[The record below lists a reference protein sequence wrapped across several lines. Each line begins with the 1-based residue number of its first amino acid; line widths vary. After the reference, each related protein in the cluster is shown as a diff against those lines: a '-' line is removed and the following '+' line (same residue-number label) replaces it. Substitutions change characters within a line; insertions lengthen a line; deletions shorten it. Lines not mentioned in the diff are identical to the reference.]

1 MNLSCARSTYLIKKK
16 NDSCQTVSL
25 RLYKISSEG
34 WREAGALL
42 DASFLFYI
50 QFVYSEEIPHK
61 TLNILSRDDID
72 KKENDAIISANDSH
86 IGGRLMSIYNTKQ
99 RRALL
104 AFLEEHP
111 DELLTARQM
120 ADALAEKQI
129 SLSAVYRNLAQLEA
143 EEKVRRSAKSGSH
156 EAFYQY
162 LDAKG
167 CKGALHMSCVKCG
180 KTFHMADSNAAL
192 FAKHLAQNEQ
202 FTLDVADTILYGICS
217 DCKGK

>member
-1 MNLSCARSTYLIKKK
+1 
-16 NDSCQTVSL
+16 
-25 RLYKISSEG
+25 
-34 WREAGALL
+34 
-42 DASFLFYI
+42 
-50 QFVYSEEIPHK
+50 
-61 TLNILSRDDID
+61 
-72 KKENDAIISANDSH
+72 
-86 IGGRLMSIYNTKQ
+86 MSGYNTKQ

-104 AFLEEHP
+104 AFLGEHP
-111 DELLTARQM
+111 DKLLTARQM

-192 FAKHLAQNEQ
+192 FAKHLAQSEQ
-202 FTLDVADTILYGICS
+202 FTLDAADTILYGTCS
-217 DCKGK
+217 DCKEKQRTEGRTDYDEEISVYGALVGRSAGRCHAVLCRLYCGRSRS

>member
-1 MNLSCARSTYLIKKK
+1 
-16 NDSCQTVSL
+16 
-25 RLYKISSEG
+25 
-34 WREAGALL
+34 
-42 DASFLFYI
+42 
-50 QFVYSEEIPHK
+50 
-61 TLNILSRDDID
+61 
-72 KKENDAIISANDSH
+72 
-86 IGGRLMSIYNTKQ
+86 MSGYNTKQ

-104 AFLEEHP
+104 AFLGEHP

-167 CKGALHMSCVKCG
+167 CKGAAHELCEVRQNLSHGRQQRSPVCKALGAERAIHAGRSRHDPLWNLFGLQG
-180 KTFHMADSNAAL
+180 KITNRREDRP
-192 FAKHLAQNEQ
+192 
-202 FTLDVADTILYGICS
+202 
-217 DCKGK
+217 